1 MLFYEVNPRD
11 NINMHNIS
19 KSNVFIFSSLSQQF
33 VCYRVLVFVLLFL
46 FFFLMQK
53 WYIRLQ
59 GEVDDTA
66 LDVNFS
72 GNISFDKVLHR
83 YMPEYLSLV
92 PLKLGDLTGETK
104 FSGAL
109 LKP

>member
-1 MLFYEVNPRD
+1 MLKFY
-11 NINMHNIS
+11 I
-19 KSNVFIFSSLSQQF
+19 
-33 VCYRVLVFVLLFL
+33 C
-46 FFFLMQK
+46 
-53 WYIRLQ
+53 LQ

-83 YMPEYLSLV
+83 FIPEYLNPG

-104 FSGAL
+104 LSGAL

>member
-1 MLFYEVNPRD
+1 ML
-11 NINMHNIS
+11 
-19 KSNVFIFSSLSQQF
+19 QF
-33 VCYRVLVFVLLFL
+33 VCYRVLISFCVSVFIFDAQL
-46 FFFLMQK
+46 
-53 WYIRLQ
+53 YICLQ

-72 GNISFDKVLHR
+72 GNVSFDKVFHR
-83 YMPEYLSLV
+83 YVPEYLNPG

-104 FSGAL
+104 LSGAL

>member
-1 MLFYEVNPRD
+1 M
-11 NINMHNIS
+11 
-19 KSNVFIFSSLSQQF
+19 
-33 VCYRVLVFVLLFL
+33 FL
-46 FFFLMQK
+46 FFYLMLK
-53 WYIRLQ
+53 WCIRLQ

-83 YMPEYLSLV
+83 YMPEYLNLGM
-92 PLKLGDLTGETK
+92 LKLGDLTGETK
-104 FSGAL
+104 LSGAL